1 MTEAEKR
8 IREALSVASIEPR
21 DERFEVD
28 TDDLTALL
36 ADQAALRA
44 EVERL
49 KAAIDMQPSPPTR
62 EDMEWAG
69 KVHLAKA
76 ENDNWALRAEVE
88 ALRADAERFASFAF
102 PPFCDEYAGVDLYDQ
117 ASIYASAFGREEPNR
132 NDYVAALRDAV
143 DAAMAQAKDAE
154 AR

>member
-1 MTEAEKR
+1 MTISKKLRGMKLPPGYNACLLLDAANEIDRLA
-8 IREALSVASIEPR
+8 RER
-21 DERFEVD
+21 DE
-28 TDDLTALL
+28 A
-36 ADQAALRA
+36 RA
-44 EVERL
+44 ER
-49 KAAIDMQPSPPTR
+49 D
-62 EDMEWAG
+62 
-69 KVHLAKA
+69 
-76 ENDNWALRAEVE
+76 

-132 NDYVAALRDAV
+132 DDYVAALRDAV